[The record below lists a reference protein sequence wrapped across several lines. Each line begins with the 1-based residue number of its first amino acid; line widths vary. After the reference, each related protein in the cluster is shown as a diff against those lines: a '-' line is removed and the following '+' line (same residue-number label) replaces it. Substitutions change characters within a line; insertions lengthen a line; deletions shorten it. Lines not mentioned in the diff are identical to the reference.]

1 VLILSKKWLIINAVI
16 IAVALIAVS
25 FFVDDVMPFIYG
37 AGAMNL
43 LNIIAFAASNKKT
56 EK

>member
-1 VLILSKKWLIINAVI
+1 MILSKKWLIINAVI